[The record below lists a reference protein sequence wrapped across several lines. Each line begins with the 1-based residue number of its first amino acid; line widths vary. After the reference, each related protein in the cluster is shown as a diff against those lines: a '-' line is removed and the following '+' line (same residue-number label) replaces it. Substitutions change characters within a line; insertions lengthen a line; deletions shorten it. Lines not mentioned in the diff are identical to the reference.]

1 MSDQTGLYQDGN
13 SVFENVF
20 IQGKLNVA
28 TANEK
33 LVVDS
38 DGISIDTI
46 TTNSDGKT
54 IFSGDL
60 QLNDADSIIHTGADT
75 SRLRLFGGSSNS
87 VNNGAA
93 LTLQGISESGGNY
106 ADLASGT
113 GGFVRFRTGTD
124 ERLRINSDGRVG
136 INSLTPA
143 ATLDIRDVGSTG
155 PGILISGCNST
166 EGDLTV
172 QDGEILHVGHF
183 NSDTNTYTDRFRIES
198 TGVKEI
204 RNGNLELNST
214 YIDFFGNYNS
224 GLTGQT
230 APPSTH
236 AAIYRPQDNTL
247 CFSTASSERLRIG
260 SGGDV
265 DITEGHLS
273 LNLGHG
279 IDFSDTANS
288 TGTTSSEIF
297 DDYEEGSFTPA
308 YQTSNN
314 NIGTVTYDNAF
325 TTSGRYIKIGRLV
338 YFTLRMKTDNISSV
352 GTGNIDI
359 VGLPFTHVNAVHQRA
374 VTHNIY
380 SAAWRADD
388 APSLALIQN
397 NTTRLRLYQKDFN
410 EDSINMP
417 VGNFDTGSNHNDVR
431 ITGMY
436 EASS

>member
-1 MSDQTGLYQDGN
+1 
-13 SVFENVF
+13 
-20 IQGKLNVA
+20 
-28 TANEK
+28 
-33 LVVDS
+33 
-38 DGISIDTI
+38 
-46 TTNSDGKT
+46 NSDGKT

-93 LTLQGISESGGNY
+93 LTLQGVNESGGNY

-143 ATLDIRDVGSTG
+143 ATLDVRDVGSTG

-224 GLTGQT
+224 GLTGQ
-230 APPSTH
+230 
-236 AAIYRPQDNTL
+236 
-247 CFSTASSERLRIG
+247 
-260 SGGDV
+260 
-265 DITEGHLS
+265 
-273 LNLGHG
+273 
-279 IDFSDTANS
+279 
-288 TGTTSSEIF
+288 
-297 DDYEEGSFTPA
+297 
-308 YQTSNN
+308 
-314 NIGTVTYDNAF
+314 
-325 TTSGRYIKIGRLV
+325 
-338 YFTLRMKTDNISSV
+338 
-352 GTGNIDI
+352 
-359 VGLPFTHVNAVHQRA
+359 
-374 VTHNIY
+374 
-380 SAAWRADD
+380 
-388 APSLALIQN
+388 
-397 NTTRLRLYQKDFN
+397 
-410 EDSINMP
+410 
-417 VGNFDTGSNHNDVR
+417 
-431 ITGMY
+431 
-436 EASS
+436 